1 MKNKTLGFITEAKLK
16 YSQRSDFGL
25 PLAKK
30 YPMPDRSHVLAAIR
44 MFNHAKPHEE
54 GELAHNIKLK
64 MKQYG
69 ISPSQVGEGNRLK
82 QYIQESEFV
91 SNKERIKLER
101 EFSKNNIARETGSAI
116 GAGVGTALCPIP
128 FIGTAIGSIAGR
140 VAYDKGKNHI
150 PKKIKSF
157 IDEESYIT
165 PSELKAVQ
173 ESLRMRRKYRMD
185 RI

>member
-1 MKNKTLGFITEAKLK
+1 MNKRLGFLTEAKLK

-30 YPMPDRSHVLAAIR
+30 YPMPDKSHVLAAIR
-44 MFNHAKPHEE
+44 MFNHAKPYEE

-82 QYIQESEFV
+82 QYLQESEFV
-91 SNKERIKLER
+91 SNKERKKLER
-101 EFSKNNIARETGSAI
+101 EFSRNNIARETSSAI
-116 GAGVGTALCPIP
+116 GFTAGTVLVPVPFVGS
-128 FIGTAIGSIAGR
+128 AIGSIAGR
-140 VAYDKGKNHI
+140 VAYDKGKKYM
-150 PKKIKSF
+150 PKKIKRF

-165 PSELKAVQ
+165 PEELKSIQ

-185 RI
+185 RL